1 MKKRY
6 ISPKSRVIVAD
17 AIDLMHN
24 ASTEIYDENDGSWG
38 DITGGDI
45 NFTDDDSYIFI
56 RGTEINTTIQDTW
69 K

>member
-17 AIDLMHN
+17 AMDLLHN
-24 ASTEIYDENDGSWG
+24 ASTEGFIDDDGSWG

-56 RGTEINTTIQDTW
+56 RGTETNTTFQDTW